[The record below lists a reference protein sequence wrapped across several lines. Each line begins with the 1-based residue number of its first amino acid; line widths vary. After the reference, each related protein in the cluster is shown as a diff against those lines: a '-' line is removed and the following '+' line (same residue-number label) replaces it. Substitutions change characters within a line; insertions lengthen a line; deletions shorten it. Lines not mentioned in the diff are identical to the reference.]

1 MDTTLKQRLIGGAVL
16 VALAVIFL
24 PMLVQGPAPDSG
36 VANVSTRVPDAPAG
50 EYETRELPLIGQD
63 AAAAAG
69 QPALPAPATATQP
82 VTQSPQPSAA
92 TEAATA
98 ARPDPAVAAGQ
109 WAVSFGAYSSARDAE
124 AVLSRLRQAGLAG
137 FSEQA
142 TVNGRQ
148 AWRVRVGPYADRALA
163 EAGRLQAVRIRSDV
177 NAQVI
182 ALDAGNGAADPAA
195 ATAAAPAASTP
206 VAAPTVAPASTST
219 TSAVAQGPAVRT
231 EALPPEPAVAK
242 PAQSRPATPTAAERP
257 APAPV
262 QQARTP
268 PKPAVTAPAPAAPA
282 AADVGFAVQMGAFAS
297 AADANA
303 LRDRLR
309 AAGFSAIVQPVRTDK
324 GTLSRVRVGPVSSR
338 AEADQLKA
346 RLAGSFG
353 AGMVVSHP

>member
-36 VANVSTRVPDAPAG
+36 VANVSTRVPDAPGG

-63 AAAAAG
+63 AATASG
-69 QPALPAPATATQP
+69 QPVLPAPAATPAAATEQGP
-82 VTQSPQPSAA
+82 APSGA
-92 TEAATA
+92 TEAATPG

-109 WAVSFGAYSSARDAE
+109 WAVTFGAYASARDAE

-182 ALDAGNGAADPAA
+182 ALDAGGDTASPAPA
-195 ATAAAPAASTP
+195 VAAAAPATPGPTPQPAGSSQAS
-206 VAAPTVAPASTST
+206 AVAPA
-219 TSAVAQGPAVRT
+219 PAVRT
-231 EALPPEPAVAK
+231 EPLPPEPAA
-242 PAQSRPATPTAAERP
+242 SRPATPPVTPKPAASAQAQP
-257 APAPV
+257 ATPKPAATAPAPS
-262 QQARTP
+262 
-268 PKPAVTAPAPAAPA
+268 PAAPA
-282 AADVGFAVQMGAFAS
+282 AAEVGFAVQMGAFAN

-324 GTLSRVRVGPVSSR
+324 GTLSRVRVGPVASR

-346 RLAGSFG
+346 RLASGFG
-353 AGMVVSHP
+353 AGMVVPHP

>member
-1 MDTTLKQRLIGGAVL
+1 MDTTLKKRLIGGAVL

-36 VANVSTRVPDAPAG
+36 VANVSTRVPDAPGG

-63 AAAAAG
+63 AATAAG
-69 QPALPAPATATQP
+69 QPALPAPATAAPAAAQESA
-82 VTQSPQPSAA
+82 SPGTSEPAA
-92 TEAATA
+92 AAS
-98 ARPDPAVAAGQ
+98 RPDPAVAAGQ
-109 WAVSFGAYSSARDAE
+109 WAVTFGAYASARDAD

-182 ALDAGNGAADPAA
+182 ALDAGGDTAGATAA
-195 ATAAAPAASTP
+195 ATASAVPATP
-206 VAAPTVAPASTST
+206 VAAPQTAASQPTAAAPT
-219 TSAVAQGPAVRT
+219 PAVRT
-231 EALPPEPAVAK
+231 EALPPETTP
-242 PAQSRPATPTAAERP
+242 SRPATPPATTKPAATAQAQPQAARP
-257 APAPV
+257 VASAPAAP
-262 QQARTP
+262 TP
-268 PKPAVTAPAPAAPA
+268 APA
-282 AADVGFAVQMGAFAS
+282 AADVGFAVQMGAFANV
-297 AADANA
+297 ADANA

-338 AEADQLKA
+338 AEAEQLKA
-346 RLAGSFG
+346 RLASGFG
-353 AGMVVSHP
+353 AGMVVAHP